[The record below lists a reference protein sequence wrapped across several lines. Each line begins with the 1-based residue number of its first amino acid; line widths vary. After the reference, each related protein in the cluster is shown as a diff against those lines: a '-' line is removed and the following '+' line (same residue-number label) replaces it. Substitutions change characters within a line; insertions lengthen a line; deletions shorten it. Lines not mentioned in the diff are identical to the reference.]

1 MSISDTIALWSA
13 VGTWLAAIA
22 AIITAVITGLALY
35 IAFKTLHSWKD
46 KEKFMQLVRLK
57 RAIFAYRQKIE
68 SITTLNHDPQ
78 KINEH
83 VINVLQPAL
92 SNVYHEMKLAG
103 FKETGCTEFELFEA
117 VWGSQ
122 KRYESSH
129 ANYAELLSSAVE
141 LQEAIKISF

>member
-1 MSISDTIALWSA
+1 MSTSDTIALWSA

-22 AIITAVITGLALY
+22 TIITAVITGVAVY
-35 IAFKTLHSWKD
+35 VAFKTLHSWKD

-68 SITTLNHDPQ
+68 SITTLNHDHQ

-103 FKETGCTEFELFEA
+103 FKEKECIEFKLFDA
-117 VWGSQ
+117 VWDSQ
-122 KRYESSH
+122 KKYESSH
-129 ANYAELLSSAVE
+129 MNYAELLNSAVE
-141 LQEAIKISF
+141 LQEIIKIGF